1 MTTLRA
7 KLGRHRPGHW
17 QRHFT
22 RDIDALGYIEQTSQT
37 PTPAPGPSPT
47 DAGSATAGAA
57 PPPGMLGSPVVQYET
72 EGARFSFWSYFRD
85 GKLAI
90 YKKDNVTGTQPV
102 LMQTF
107 DATGDNY
114 YWSDVTAT
122 HFRLWKLVRTRQQP
136 STSTTSTA
144 SAADSQRP
152 GIAAGRQA
160 ANHAA
165 ATRDRIRDISR
176 KANELWKRGN

>member
-1 MTTLRA
+1 MFN
-7 KLGRHRPGHW
+7 RPTKRSLTNPKPKT
-17 QRHFT
+17 QRHFF
-22 RDIDALGYIEQTSQT
+22 RDQDAIGFEPVSQS

-47 DAGSATAGAA
+47 DLGSATRGAA
-57 PPPGMLGSPVVQYET
+57 PPPGMLGTPVVQYPT
-72 EGARFSFWSYFRD
+72 EGAKFSYWSYFQN

-90 YKKDNVTGTQPV
+90 YQKDAIANTQPV

-107 DATGDNY
+107 PATGDDY

-136 STSTTSTA
+136 STST
-144 SAADSQRP
+144 DSQRP
-152 GIAAGRQA
+152 GQIVGRQA
-160 ANHAA
+160 ADRAA
-165 ATRDRIRDISR
+165 QTRDKLRDFSR